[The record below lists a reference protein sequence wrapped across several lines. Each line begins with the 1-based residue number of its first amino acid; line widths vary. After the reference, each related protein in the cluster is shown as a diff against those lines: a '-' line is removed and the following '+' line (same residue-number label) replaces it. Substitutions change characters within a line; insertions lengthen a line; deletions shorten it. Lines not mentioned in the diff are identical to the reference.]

1 MKQVP
6 WSAYDGKVC
15 VGVGTVTAEGE
26 REALEQ
32 VLQGK
37 VKGFAPRPDRW
48 YTVRAGGVTASSL
61 GSEMGAVAAQ
71 TGKDSQGDAHTNS
84 ANRAAERRQ
93 LDEAA
98 RKVMADALKRTT
110 AGVDR
115 LKVAMDEL
123 TESGAT
129 VGQVL
134 TDAVKSQL
142 LDVDGTYEFHGLPL
156 DQVEPCPCGKM
167 TGAFDNNDGDLACNH
182 CGRGVMLRA
191 PSPTPV
197 LNYVDCTR
205 SANGKHHWA
214 RDLGASMV
222 GQLGIQ
228 EECRNCTQR
237 RIIAVPSPSISQ
249 LDPGRAP
256 YDVSVLG
263 LVAQQ
268 RCRDL
273 AIDVARNNGI
283 PFHVVPNSPTQGEI
297 DIVNGTVLLDYCLLT
312 AGADQQYIRVVISHK
327 ELLSFLP

>member
-228 EECRNCTQR
+228 EECRNCRQR
-237 RIIAVPSPSISQ
+237 RIIVPPPSISQ

-273 AIDVARNNGI
+273 AIDVARSNGI
-283 PFHVVPNSPTQGEI
+283 PSHVVPNIPTRGEI
-297 DIVNGTVLLDYCLLT
+297 DIVNGTVLLDYYLLT
-312 AGADQQYIRVVISHK
+312 AGADQQYIRVAISHK